1 MKVLYVGTMEE
12 YYTTQQIANMLGVKN
27 VITIRRWIMKQWLTA
42 IKIGKEYRITKTD
55 LEKFLKDRKTDK
67 RSTK

>member
-1 MKVLYVGTMEE
+1 MAE
-12 YYTTQQIANMLGVKN
+12 YYTTEQISKILGIKN
-27 VITIRRWIMKQWLTA
+27 PITVRRWIMRGWITA

-55 LEKFLKDRKTDK
+55 LEKFLEDRKTDK

>member
-1 MKVLYVGTMEE
+1 MEE
-12 YYTTQQIANMLGVKN
+12 YYTTEQVAKMLGVKN
-27 VITIRRWIMKQWLTA
+27 VITIRRWIMKRWLTA

-55 LEKFLKDRKTDK
+55 LEKFLQDRKTDK